1 MLKMDV
7 KYEDFNGVQRN
18 EEFYFNMSK
27 SEMLRLQL
35 RHSKLVDETTVQGGF
50 TEFLESVRER
60 GSGKEMGEVVEDLIL
75 SSYGQKSD
83 DGRSFLKSAEAR
95 QAFSQTAAYDS
106 LFIQLLTDQKA
117 METFFTEAFNIDKYD
132 QDNQPSD
139 KPNRPYPTAPA
150 QHALEDTVPA
160 APPISMN
167 NMQVEPTQEQ
177 IAEYLRNQ
185 QKDVGPEPMRG

>member
-117 METFFTEAFNIDKYD
+117 METFFAEAFNIDKYD
-132 QDNQPSD
+132 QPSD

-150 QHALEDTVPA
+150 QHALEDTTPA

-177 IAEYLRNQ
+177 IAEYLRTQ
-185 QKDVGPEPMRG
+185 QKNAGPEPMRG

>member
-35 RHSKLVDETTVQGGF
+35 RHSKLVDEKTIQGGF
-50 TEFLESVRER
+50 TEFLEAVRER
-60 GSGKEMGEVVEDLIL
+60 GSGQEMGEVVEDLIL
-75 SSYGQKSD
+75 SAYGKKSD
-83 DGRSFLKSAEAR
+83 DGRSFMKSPEDR

-117 METFFTEAFNIDKYD
+117 METFFAEAFNIDKYD
-132 QDNQPSD
+132 QNSQPSD
-139 KPNRPYPTAPA
+139 QPNRPYPTAPA
-150 QHALEDTVPA
+150 QHALEDAAPA
-160 APPISMN
+160 SPPISMN
-167 NMQVEPTQEQ
+167 NMQAEPTQEQ

>member
-35 RHSKLVDETTVQGGF
+35 RHSKLVDEKTVQGGF
-50 TEFLESVRER
+50 TEFLEAVRER
-60 GSGKEMGEVVEDLIL
+60 GSGQEMGEVVEDLIL
-75 SSYGQKSD
+75 SAYGQKSE
-83 DGRSFLKSAEAR
+83 DGRSFVKSVEDR

-132 QDNQPSD
+132 QNSQPSD
-139 KPNRPYPTAPA
+139 KPNRPYPTAPT
-150 QHALEDTVPA
+150 QHTLEDAVPDA
-160 APPISMN
+160 SPISMN

>member
-117 METFFTEAFNIDKYD
+117 METFFAEAFNIDKYD
-132 QDNQPSD
+132 QPSD

-150 QHALEDTVPA
+150 QHALEDAVPA
-160 APPISMN
+160 SPPISMN
-167 NMQVEPTQEQ
+167 NMQAEPTNEQ
-177 IAEYLRNQ
+177 ILEYLRNQ

>member
-35 RHSKLVDETTVQGGF
+35 RHSKLVDEKTIQGGF
-50 TEFLESVRER
+50 TEFLEAVRER
-60 GSGKEMGEVVEDLIL
+60 GSGQEMGEVVEDLIL
-75 SSYGQKSD
+75 SAYGKKSD
-83 DGRSFLKSAEAR
+83 DGRSFMKSPEDR

-117 METFFTEAFNIDKYD
+117 METFFAEAFNIDKYD
-132 QDNQPSD
+132 QNSQPSD
-139 KPNRPYPTAPA
+139 QPNRPYPTAPA
-150 QHALEDTVPA
+150 QHALEDAVPA
-160 APPISMN
+160 SPPISMN
-167 NMQVEPTQEQ
+167 NMQAEPTQEQ

>member
-35 RHSKLVDETTVQGGF
+35 RHSKLVDEKTVQGGF
-50 TEFLESVRER
+50 TEFLEAVRER
-60 GSGKEMGEVVEDLIL
+60 GSGQEMGEVVEDLIL
-75 SSYGQKSD
+75 SAYGKKSD
-83 DGRSFLKSAEAR
+83 DGRSFMKSPEDR
-95 QAFSQTAAYDS
+95 QAFAQTAAYDS

-117 METFFTEAFNIDKYD
+117 METFFAEAFNIDKYD
-132 QDNQPSD
+132 QNGQPSD

-150 QHALEDTVPA
+150 QHALEDAAPA
-160 APPISMN
+160 SPPISMN
-167 NMQVEPTQEQ
+167 NMQAEPTQEQ

-185 QKDVGPEPMRG
+185 QKDVGTEPMRG

>member
-35 RHSKLVDETTVQGGF
+35 RHSKLVDEKTVQGGF
-50 TEFLESVRER
+50 TEFLEAVRER
-60 GSGKEMGEVVEDLIL
+60 GSGQEMGEVVEDLIL
-75 SSYGQKSD
+75 SAYGKKSD
-83 DGRSFLKSAEAR
+83 DGRSFMKSPEDR

-117 METFFTEAFNIDKYD
+117 METFFAEAFNIDKYD
-132 QDNQPSD
+132 QNSQPSD
-139 KPNRPYPTAPA
+139 QPNRPYPTAPA
-150 QHALEDTVPA
+150 QHALEDAAPA
-160 APPISMN
+160 SPPISMN
-167 NMQVEPTQEQ
+167 NMQAEPTQEQ

>member
-35 RHSKLVDETTVQGGF
+35 RHSKLVDEKTVQGGF
-50 TEFLESVRER
+50 TEFLEAVRER
-60 GSGKEMGEVVEDLIL
+60 GSGQEMGEVVEDLIL
-75 SSYGQKSD
+75 SAYGQKSE
-83 DGRSFLKSAEAR
+83 DGRSFVKSAEDR

-132 QDNQPSD
+132 QNSQPSD

-150 QHALEDTVPA
+150 QHALEDAVPDTS
-160 APPISMN
+160 PISMN

>member
-117 METFFTEAFNIDKYD
+117 METFFKDAFNIDKYD
-132 QDNQPSD
+132 QDNQGGEIFVVVDSRFVVVIKGRHVSREELVLFANIMD
-139 KPNRPYPTAPA
+139 YAKLAK
-150 QHALEDTVPA
+150 
-160 APPISMN
+160 S
-167 NMQVEPTQEQ
+167 
-177 IAEYLRNQ
+177 
-185 QKDVGPEPMRG
+185 